1 VARKPAASGYFDGCL
16 DVRDIPGTAAGTKR
30 LGAFHSTSRRHF
42 LNPNDTQ
49 DIEGAQVNT
58 LKHGLQSK
66 RVTDPLN
73 PKYQVLGATELAG
86 IDYNPYGDGSS
97 LDPRFVANRKAMEA
111 RDQAMKPKAL
121 KEAIIGVHDE

>member
-1 VARKPAASGYFDGCL
+1 M
-16 DVRDIPGTAAGTKR
+16 
-30 LGAFHSTSRRHF
+30 
-42 LNPNDTQ
+42 
-49 DIEGAQVNT
+49 
-58 LKHGLQSK
+58 
-66 RVTDPLN
+66 TDPLN

-121 KEAIIGVHDE
+121 KEAIIGVHEE